1 MRFPSPQMY
10 PPPHFAPPHTP
21 PHFAPQVIS
30 DYKTPEGKSL
40 NRDLTQL
47 FNTLVNFLVECRPLS
62 VSMGNAIK
70 HIKLLISKVS
80 ARACDKLHFAVSPE
94 DCFLFMNART
104 RLQGLGL
111 KIFRELDAWAW
122 FGLWSCAWCKCQR
135 QRRAFCWLTKG
146 VTETKPA
153 FTQAP
158 CCA

>member
-1 MRFPSPQMY
+1 M
-10 PPPHFAPPHTP
+10 PPHTH

-80 ARACDKLHFAVSPE
+80 ARACDKLHIAVSPQH
-94 DCFLFMNART
+94 CFLFLSARA
-104 RLQGLGL
+104 RLYGLAW
-111 KIFRELDAWAW
+111 KVFRELDAWAW
-122 FGLWSCAWCKCQR
+122 FGLWYCA
-135 QRRAFCWLTKG
+135 
-146 VTETKPA
+146 
-153 FTQAP
+153 
-158 CCA
+158 

>member
-1 MRFPSPQMY
+1 VFPLPHTF
-10 PPPHFAPPHTP
+10 PPHTLLPTHTP

-80 ARACDKLHFAVSPE
+80 ARACDKLHFAVSPQ
-94 DCFLFMNART
+94 DCFLFISARA
-104 RLQGLGL
+104 RLRGLAWQV
-111 KIFRELDAWAW
+111 FRELDV
-122 FGLWSCAWCKCQR
+122 CA
-135 QRRAFCWLTKG
+135 
-146 VTETKPA
+146 
-153 FTQAP
+153 
-158 CCA
+158 